1 MKQIGLPLGKSD
13 FESIRESAL
22 FYVDKTPLIE
32 ELLKKNGTE
41 VFLFT
46 RPRRFGKT
54 LALSM
59 LSSFFDISKDSTRLF
74 EGLKI
79 SENSELCEER
89 MNRSPTV
96 FISFKS
102 VDGLSY
108 DDAFARLSTIMMELF
123 TGYIFLLK
131 SDMVLDKDKDRFNR
145 IFSVDVSREEI
156 ISSLS
161 LLVRMLYAH
170 YGKKVVLLIDEY
182 DVPMAKANVN
192 GYYREMVDVMRGML
206 QVLKDNSCLDFA
218 VVTGCLRIAKES
230 IFTGINNVYS
240 NTILST
246 DYDEFFGFTENEV
259 QSAFRELEIEE
270 KLEEVKEWYD
280 GYHFGNEDIYCPWD
294 VIYYLRDHQ
303 NNPNAKPMDY
313 WANTSGN
320 QIVESFISRGNKVMF
335 DELDSLLCGEYVI
348 KKVDENI
355 TYDYLH
361 ATENNLWNILLSTG
375 YLTPVKEE
383 ELDEPLLDKE
393 VALKIPNREIRD
405 IFSSSLLNWSS
416 ATTKSEDMRGLDEAL
431 WKGDTSALSD
441 EMTKLLNK
449 TISYHDLCH
458 EYIYHMFFSGVFAGM
473 EYRVDS
479 NKEYGMGR
487 PDFVV
492 FDRKRKRVAIFEVK
506 GERETA
512 EDAVKQ
518 IEKRKY
524 IDGLFGY
531 NLILSYGV
539 RFTGKTAE
547 VVLKDRIER

>member
-13 FESIRESAL
+13 FESIRENGL

-79 SENSELCEER
+79 SENRELCEER

-131 SDMVLDKDKDRFNR
+131 SDKVFEQDKERFNR

-161 LLVRMLYAH
+161 LLVRMLYAY

-393 VALKIPNREIRD
+393 VALKIPNKEIRD

-547 VVLKDRIER
+547 VVLKDKIER

>member
-230 IFTGINNVYS
+230 IFTGINNIYS

-547 VVLKDRIER
+547 VVLKDKIER

>member
-1 MKQIGLPLGKSD
+1 MKRIGLPLGRSD
-13 FESIRESAL
+13 FESIRENNF
-22 FYVDKTPLIE
+22 FYIDKSLMIE
-32 ELLKKNGTE
+32 ELLQDNGIE

-54 LALSM
+54 MALSM
-59 LSSFFDISKDSTRLF
+59 LSSFFDISKDSARLF
-74 EGLKI
+74 DGLKI
-79 SENSELCEER
+79 SENRELCEKR
-89 MNRSPTV
+89 MNKSPTA
-96 FISFKS
+96 FISFKP
-102 VDGLSY
+102 VDGASFDLAY
-108 DDAFARLSTIMMELF
+108 GQIQNILKTLF
-123 TGYIFLLK
+123 HGFEFLLESEK
-131 SDMVLDKDKDRFNR
+131 VNNVDKRDFTIVNEGRASANDIMN
-145 IFSVDVSREEI
+145 
-156 ISSLS
+156 SLS

-170 YGKKVVLLIDEY
+170 YGKKVILLIDEY
-182 DVPMAKANVN
+182 DVPMAKANAN

-259 QSAFRELEIEE
+259 NSAFKELEIED
-270 KLEEVKEWYD
+270 KLDEVKEWYD

-303 NNPNAKPMDY
+303 SDPDAKPEDY

-320 QIVESFISRGNKVMF
+320 QIVESFISRGSRAMF
-335 DELDSLLCGEYVI
+335 DELDSLLNGEYVI
-348 KKVDENI
+348 KTIDENI

-361 ATENNLWNILLSTG
+361 ATDNNLWSILLSTG
-375 YLTPVKEE
+375 YLTPVKED

-393 VALKIPNREIRD
+393 VALRIPNKEIRD
-405 IFSSSLLNWSS
+405 IFSSCLLNWSS
-416 ATTKSEDMRGLDEAL
+416 SIAKSEDMKVLDEAL
-431 WKGDTSALSD
+431 WNGETSVMSE

-449 TISYHDLCH
+449 TVSYHDLCH
-458 EYIYHMFFSGVFAGM
+458 EYVYHMFFAGVFAGM

-492 FDRKRKRVAIFEVK
+492 FDKKRKRVAIFEVK
-506 GERETA
+506 GERESA
-512 EDAVKQ
+512 EDAAKQ
-518 IEKRKY
+518 IERKKY
-524 IDGLFGY
+524 IDGMIGY
-531 NLILSYGV
+531 NLILCYGV
-539 RFTGKTAE
+539 RFTSKTAE
-547 VVLKDRIER
+547 VVLKDRIEK

>member
-13 FESIRESAL
+13 FESIRENGL
-22 FYVDKTPLIE
+22 FYVDKTHLIE

-54 LALSM
+54 LALFM

-79 SENSELCEER
+79 SENRELCEER

-123 TGYIFLLK
+123 TGYIFLLE
-131 SDMVLDKDKDRFNR
+131 SDMVLDKDKERFNR

-161 LLVRMLYAH
+161 LLVRMLYGH

-182 DVPMAKANVN
+182 DVPMAKASAN
-192 GYYREMVDVMRGML
+192 GYYREMTDVMRGIL
-206 QVLKDNSCLDFA
+206 QVLKDNSSLDFA

-230 IFTGINNVYS
+230 IFIGINNVYS
-240 NTILST
+240 NSVTSNSFN
-246 DYDEFFGFTENEV
+246 EFFGFTEEDV
-259 QSAFRELEIEE
+259 TKAFSKFGHED
-270 KLEEVKEWYD
+270 KLSVVKEWYD
-280 GYHFGNEDIYCPWD
+280 GYHFGNSDIYCPWD
-294 VIYYLRDHQ
+294 VICYLDDLSIDFGVSPK
-303 NNPNAKPMDY
+303 NY
-313 WANTSGN
+313 WANTSSN
-320 QIVESFISRGNKVMF
+320 DIIEAFVSRGSRTMF
-335 DELDSLLCGEYVI
+335 EKFNTLLAGDYI
-348 KKVDENI
+348 IAQIDENI

-361 ATENNLWNILLSTG
+361 STDDNLWNILLSTG
-375 YLTPVKEE
+375 YLTPVRKEE
-383 ELDEPLLDKE
+383 LAFSLPDDEI
-393 VALKIPNREIRD
+393 AMKIPNKEIRD

-539 RFTGKTAE
+539 RFTDKTAE
-547 VVLKDRIER
+547 VVLKDKIER

>member
-1 MKQIGLPLGKSD
+1 MKRIGLPLGKSD
-13 FESIRESAL
+13 FESIRENSL
-22 FYVDKTPLIE
+22 FYIDKTPLIE
-32 ELLKKNGTE
+32 ELMRSNGTE

-54 LALSM
+54 LTLSM
-59 LSSFFDISKDSTRLF
+59 LSSFFDISKDSMGLF

-79 SENSELCEER
+79 SKNRELCEKR
-89 MNRSPTV
+89 MNKSPAIFV
-96 FISFKS
+96 SFKLVDGASFELAYGQIQNILKTLFHSFEFLLESEKVNS
-102 VDGLSY
+102 VDKKDFRKINES
-108 DDAFARLSTIMMELF
+108 DASINDIM
-123 TGYIFLLK
+123 
-131 SDMVLDKDKDRFNR
+131 DA
-145 IFSVDVSREEI
+145 
-156 ISSLS
+156 LS
-161 LLVRMLYAH
+161 LLVRMLYAY

-393 VALKIPNREIRD
+393 VALKIPNKEIRD

-547 VVLKDRIER
+547 VVLKDKIER

>member
-13 FESIRESAL
+13 FESIRENAL

-32 ELLKKNGTE
+32 VLLKKNGTE

-59 LSSFFDISKDSTRLF
+59 LFSFFDISKDSTRLF

-79 SENSELCEER
+79 SENRELCEER

-547 VVLKDRIER
+547 VVLKDKIER

>member
-123 TGYIFLLK
+123 TGYTFLLK
-131 SDMVLDKDKDRFNR
+131 SDRVFEQDKERFNR

-161 LLVRMLYAH
+161 LLVRMLYAY

-230 IFTGINNVYS
+230 IFTGINNIYS

-547 VVLKDRIER
+547 VVLKDKIER

>member
-13 FESIRESAL
+13 FESIRENGL
-22 FYVDKTPLIE
+22 FYVDKTHLIE

-54 LALSM
+54 LALFM

-79 SENSELCEER
+79 SENRELCEER

-123 TGYIFLLK
+123 TGYTFLLK
-131 SDMVLDKDKDRFNR
+131 SDKVFEQDKERFNR

-393 VALKIPNREIRD
+393 VALKIPNKEIRD

-539 RFTGKTAE
+539 RFTDKTAE
-547 VVLKDRIER
+547 VVLKDKIER